1 MFVKH
6 QLVGDTYLMVGM
18 FEAQLVEG
26 LLVGVYSREVEID
39 SVEHLVIGNTTFNNI
54 IYRVALSFT
63 ACRDIIEP
71 FTIVSIEDNAGE
83 LLQLFVQFIDVH
95 YGSFAF
101 AQETLP
107 IFFSLFAQ

>member
-1 MFVKH
+1 MEMLVKH
-6 QLVGDTYLMVGM
+6 QLTGDAYLMS
-18 FEAQLVEG
+18 L
-26 LLVGVYSREVEID
+26 
-39 SVEHLVIGNTTFNNI
+39 
-54 IYRVALSFT
+54 T

-71 FTIVSIEDNAGE
+71 FTIVSIEDDAGE
-83 LLQLFVQFIDVH
+83 LLQLFVVQFIDVH